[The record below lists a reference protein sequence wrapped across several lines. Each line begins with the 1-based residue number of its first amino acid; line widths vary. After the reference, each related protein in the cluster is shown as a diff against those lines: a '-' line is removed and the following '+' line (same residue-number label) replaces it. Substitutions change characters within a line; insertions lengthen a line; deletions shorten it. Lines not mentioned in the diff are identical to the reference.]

1 MSDSLKLQGG
11 RGFPESSIRPLEG
24 EVSRAWQAKNRLHD
38 ARIAARLT
46 KAVKWVCIATLLVTA
61 ALPLYIAPY
70 QTALRFIVAASAATV
85 MFQALR
91 AHRYAFAVLFA
102 ATGLL
107 YNPVIPTFSLAGD
120 WQVLVIYVTV
130 ILFALSLAWMKG
142 ASRALAAFP
151 NKG

>member
-1 MSDSLKLQGG
+1 MSNPVSFQGSQ
-11 RGFPESSIRPLEG
+11 RSPDVSRRPLDEQAW
-24 EVSRAWQAKNRLHD
+24 RAWQAKNRLHD

-85 MFQALR
+85 MSQALR

-130 ILFALSLAWMKG
+130 ILFALSLTWMKG
-142 ASRALAAFP
+142 ASRVLAAFP